1 MARSKAEIEAERKRE
16 KLRELR
22 RGPDLEQFLEGR
34 KRKFTSYAHG
44 ASMYSMNY
52 YSFITL
58 VKKAGANIQIK
69 KKVVV
74 DLDVL
79 EKYIEEQCR
88 EDGEEDV

>member
-1 MARSKAEIEAERKRE
+1 MTRSKAEIQAEKKRE
-16 KLRELR
+16 RLRELR

-34 KRKFTSYAHG
+34 KRKFTSYAQG
-44 ASMYSMNY
+44 ASLYSMNY

-88 EDGEEDV
+88 EEGEEDV